1 MLVASCNNGMTNT
14 VPSNLHKHLEMLSY
28 SQMGFASK
36 PPLMGN
42 HHRYHVFRIAVAC
55 MSQVGVVSRWTDK
68 NLSLDHLSMLDSPV
82 IKLGGF

>member
-1 MLVASCNNGMTNT
+1 
-14 VPSNLHKHLEMLSY
+14 
-28 SQMGFASK
+28 
-36 PPLMGN
+36 MGN

-55 MSQVGVVSRWTDK
+55 MSQVGVVSRLTDK